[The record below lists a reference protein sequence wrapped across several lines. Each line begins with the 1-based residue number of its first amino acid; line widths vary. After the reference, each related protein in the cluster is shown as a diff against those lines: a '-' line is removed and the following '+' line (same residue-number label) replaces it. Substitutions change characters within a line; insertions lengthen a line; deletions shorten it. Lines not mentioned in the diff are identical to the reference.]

1 MKLLVAADLH
11 LTHKTPFG
19 RKDNYAET
27 CLGKLEQLVD
37 YANVDET
44 DIIITG
50 DMFDQPNNTIW
61 FVNRVIAVLKECK
74 STIYAIAGNHDLKY
88 HVLDNLKESS
98 LWNLLLARVITLS
111 VPESEW
117 IGNNVYANFCNY
129 GEEWFAAPTPV
140 EGVKNLLI
148 LHTPVFGE
156 VPFYMPNADTPES
169 LEKKYPGYDYY
180 LVGDIHQSLITDKVI
195 NPGSMMRM
203 TRAQKE
209 HKPCFVEL
217 DTDTGEKTIHYF
229 QIEEDVWKT
238 DFVAEVEDGFSE
250 GLQELSEV
258 LVARGEKLSYK
269 DTVTT
274 LAGNEE
280 IKLKFM
286 KIMEGYKNENS

>member
-1 MKLLVAADLH
+1 MKLLIAADLH
-11 LTHKTPFG
+11 LTHKTPLG

-27 CLGKLEQLVD
+27 CLSKLKQLVD
-37 YANVDET
+37 CANVDET

-50 DMFDQPNNTIW
+50 DMFDQPSNPIW

-74 STIYAIAGNHDLKY
+74 STIYVIAGNHDLKY
-88 HVLDNLKESS
+88 HVLENLKESS
-98 LWNLLLARVITLS
+98 LWNLIEAGAVAISPRECNLFYGAAAKFCNFGEL
-111 VPESEW
+111 PESPP
-117 IGNNVYANFCNY
+117 I
-129 GEEWFAAPTPV
+129 

-148 LHTPVFGE
+148 LHTPVFDV
-156 VPFYMPNADTPES
+156 VPFYMPNADTAES
-169 LEKKYPGYDYY
+169 LEKKYSGYDYY
-180 LVGDIHQSLITDKVI
+180 LTVDIHIPVITDKVI

-217 DTDTGEKTIHYF
+217 DPDTGEKTIHYF

-286 KIMEGYKNENS
+286 KIMEEYKND

>member
-1 MKLLVAADLH
+1 MNLLVAADLH
-11 LTHKTPFG
+11 LTHKIPLG

-27 CLGKLEQLVD
+27 CFGKLKQLVD
-37 YANVDET
+37 YANIDET

-50 DMFDQPNNTIW
+50 DMFDQPNNPIW

-88 HVLDNLKESS
+88 HVLDNIRESS
-98 LWNLLLARVITLS
+98 LWNLVEAGAVTIPPRECNLFYGVA
-111 VPESEW
+111 
-117 IGNNVYANFCNY
+117 AKFCNF
-129 GEEWFAAPTPV
+129 GELPDSPPI
-140 EGVKNLLI
+140 EGSKNILI
-148 LHTPVFGE
+148 LHTPVFDV

-169 LEKKYPGYDYY
+169 LEKKYPGYNYY
-180 LVGDIHQSLITDKVI
+180 LTGDIHNSLITDKVI

-217 DTDTGEKTIHYF
+217 NTDTGEKTIHYF

-286 KIMEGYKNENS
+286 KIMEGYETHC

>member
-1 MKLLVAADLH
+1 MKLFVAADLH
-11 LTHKTPFG
+11 LTHKTPLG

-27 CLGKLEQLVD
+27 CLGKLEQLVN
-37 YANVDET
+37 YANIDET

-50 DMFDQPNNTIW
+50 DIFDHPGNPIW

-74 STIYAIAGNHDLKY
+74 STIYVIAGNHDLKY
-88 HVLDNLKESS
+88 HVLENLKESS
-98 LWNLLLARVITLS
+98 LWNLVEAGAVILT
-111 VPESEW
+111 PGEWASED
-117 IGNNVYANFCNY
+117 VYVEFYNY
-129 GEEWFAAPTPV
+129 GETPQRQPLN
-140 EGVKNLLI
+140 ESRKHLLI
-148 LHTPVFGE
+148 LHTPVFDV

-180 LVGDIHQSLITDKVI
+180 LTGDIHQSLITDKVI

-286 KIMEGYKNENS
+286 KIMEGYKND

>member
-11 LTHKTPFG
+11 LTHKTPLG
-19 RKDNYAET
+19 RKDNYAEA
-27 CLGKLEQLVD
+27 CLGKLKQLVD
-37 YANVDET
+37 YANIDET

-50 DMFDQPNNTIW
+50 DVFDQPNTSIW

-74 STIYAIAGNHDLKY
+74 STIYVIAGNHDLKY
-88 HVLDNLKESS
+88 HVLDNIRESS
-98 LWNLLLARVITLS
+98 LWNLLLSRVILIPM
-111 VPESEW
+111 PESMFLFY
-117 IGNNVYANFCNY
+117 GVAANFCNY
-129 GEEWFAAPTPV
+129 GEEQFVAPTLV
-140 EGVKNLLI
+140 EGVKNILI
-148 LHTPVFGE
+148 LLTPVFDV

-169 LEKKYPGYDYY
+169 LEKKFPGYDYY
-180 LVGDIHQSLITDKVI
+180 LTGDIHQSLITAKVI

-203 TRAQKE
+203 TRARKE

-286 KIMEGYKNENS
+286 KIMEGYETYC

>member
-11 LTHKTPFG
+11 LTHKTPLG

-27 CLGKLEQLVD
+27 CLGKLKQLVD
-37 YANVDET
+37 YANIDET
-44 DIIITG
+44 SIIITG
-50 DMFDQPNNTIW
+50 DMFDQPNSPIW
-61 FVNRVIAVLKECK
+61 FVNKIIAVLKECK

-88 HVLDNLKESS
+88 HVLDNIRESS
-98 LWNLLLARVITLS
+98 LWNLLLSRVILIPM
-111 VPESEW
+111 PE
-117 IGNNVYANFCNY
+117 GMFLFYGVAANFCNY
-129 GEEWFAAPTPV
+129 GEEQFVAPTPV
-140 EGVKNLLI
+140 EGSKNILV
-148 LHTPVFGE
+148 LHTPVFDV

-286 KIMEGYKNENS
+286 KIMEEYKND

>member
-1 MKLLVAADLH
+1 MKLFVAADLH
-11 LTHKTPFG
+11 LTHKTPLG

-27 CLGKLEQLVD
+27 CLGKLEQLVN
-37 YANVDET
+37 YANIDET

-50 DMFDQPNNTIW
+50 DIFDHPGNPIW

-88 HVLDNLKESS
+88 HALENLKESS
-98 LWNLLLARVITLS
+98 LWNLHLAKVITLP

-117 IGNNVYANFCNY
+117 IGNNVYADLCNY
-129 GEEWFAAPTPV
+129 GEEDNLDFTPR
-140 EGVKNLLI
+140 EGSKNLLV
-148 LHTPVFGE
+148 LHTPVFDV

-169 LEKKYPGYDYY
+169 LENKYPGYDYY
-180 LVGDIHQSLITDKVI
+180 LTGDIHQSLITDKVI

>member
-1 MKLLVAADLH
+1 MNLLVSADLH
-11 LTHKTPFG
+11 LTHKTPLG

-27 CLGKLEQLVD
+27 CLGKLKQLVD

-44 DIIITG
+44 GIIITG
-50 DMFDQPNNTIW
+50 DMFDQPNNPIW

-88 HVLDNLKESS
+88 HALENLKESS
-98 LWNLLLARVITLS
+98 LWNLVEAGVLFI
-111 VPESEW
+111 PEGECYLGW
-117 IGNNVYANFCNY
+117 GVAAKFYNF
-129 GEEWFAAPTPV
+129 GELPENPPKK
-140 EGVKNLLI
+140 GSKNILI
-148 LHTPVFGE
+148 LHTPVFDV

-169 LEKKYPGYDYY
+169 LEKMYPGYDYY
-180 LVGDIHQSLITDKVI
+180 LTGDIHQSLITDKVI

-217 DTDTGEKTIHYF
+217 DTDTGEKTIHFF

-286 KIMEGYKNENS
+286 KIMEGYKND